1 MSAQLTQT
9 MADRI
14 AARMR
19 RDGYEGA
26 SSDDVRRVWMDGYLP
41 EDHPYAESL
50 ASAILQECDELGLV
64 P

>member
-19 RDGYEGA
+19 RDGY
-26 SSDDVRRVWMDGYLP
+26 LP
-41 EDHPYAESL
+41 ESHPYADSL